1 MDTTNMTTLTGVEV
15 DPFIKNYREA
25 LAAQQQTSLD
35 ALNQERQNQQASI
48 MANANS
54 RGLMYSNFPARTKI
68 QYDTNTYY
76 PALQQVNTTYRTG
89 LDTIRDNITN
99 NFNNIANLKQQIAH
113 LNSLT

>member
-1 MDTTNMTTLTGVEV
+1 MDTTTTLTGVAI

-25 LAAQQQTSLD
+25 LAAQQQASLNSV
-35 ALNQERQNQQASI
+35 NQERQNQQEAI

-54 RGLMYSNFPARTKI
+54 RGLLYSNFPARTKI

-76 PALQQVNTTYRTG
+76 PAIQQVNTAYRTG
-89 LDTIRDNITN
+89 LDTIRENVAN
-99 NFNNIANLKQQIAH
+99 NYNTIANLKQQIAN

>member
-1 MDTTNMTTLTGVEV
+1 MDTTTMTTLTGVEV

-25 LAAQQQTSLD
+25 LAAQQQASID
-35 ALNQERQNQQASI
+35 SINQERQNQQESI

-76 PALQQVNTTYRTG
+76 PALEQINNSYRTG
-89 LDTIRDNITN
+89 LDTIRQNISN
-99 NFNNIANLKQQIAH
+99 NYNTIASLKQQIKH